1 MVDDQPDFRR
11 LISFTLQNSGLPVSV
26 ETASCGREAVEMAQD
41 DPPDLLILDIM
52 MPEMDG
58 FEVCEQLR
66 SNVRTAFVPI
76 LMLTALDDAANRARG
91 FLAGT
96 DDYIG
101 KPFARAELL
110 ARVRRLLERT
120 YGVRVPAETRG
131 LRAEIGHSAS
141 APTALQEG
149 AMRIA
154 NASVADTATPPGESM
169 DAVLDLPSVLE
180 RLDDD
185 RDLLRELAQ
194 IFLEQAP
201 AHLGQIQAAVRSGD
215 AKTLRERAHALKGS
229 AGTLAGSAVSK
240 TAARLEQMGRDGDL
254 NESQETCAT
263 LEADLGRLVDALQRL
278 IAQEAN

>member
-1 MVDDQPDFRR
+1 
-11 LISFTLQNSGLPVSV
+11 
-26 ETASCGREAVEMAQD
+26 
-41 DPPDLLILDIM
+41 
-52 MPEMDG
+52 
-58 FEVCEQLR
+58 
-66 SNVRTAFVPI
+66 
-76 LMLTALDDAANRARG
+76 
-91 FLAGT
+91 
-96 DDYIG
+96 
-101 KPFARAELL
+101 
-110 ARVRRLLERT
+110 
-120 YGVRVPAETRG
+120 
-131 LRAEIGHSAS
+131 
-141 APTALQEG
+141 
-149 AMRIA
+149 MRIA

>member
-1 MVDDQPDFRR
+1 LVVDDQPDFRR

-41 DPPDLLILDIM
+41 NPPDLLILDIM

-120 YGVRVPAETRG
+120 YGVRMPAEARG
-131 LRAEIGHSAS
+131 LRPEIG
-141 APTALQEG
+141 
-149 AMRIA
+149 
-154 NASVADTATPPGESM
+154 NA
-169 DAVLDLPSVLE
+169 
-180 RLDDD
+180 
-185 RDLLRELAQ
+185 
-194 IFLEQAP
+194 AP
-201 AHLGQIQAAVRSGD
+201 AAA
-215 AKTLRERAHALKGS
+215 AL
-229 AGTLAGSAVSK
+229 
-240 TAARLEQMGRDGDL
+240 
-254 NESQETCAT
+254 
-263 LEADLGRLVDALQRL
+263 
-278 IAQEAN
+278 